1 MKSKEWSNGM
11 AVAIAGILV
20 TFIFSVGFL
29 EFGFDFNGIVSLIIA
44 LFFGA
49 IAVISFR
56 FPEKY
61 GNEIF
66 MAVTKFLKNKKAEA
80 K

>member
-1 MKSKEWSNGM
+1 MKSEEWLNGM
-11 AVAIAGILV
+11 AVAIAGFV
-20 TFIFSVGFL
+20 VFIFSVEFL
-29 EFGFDFNGIVSLIIA
+29 EFGFDLTGIVSLIIA

-49 IAVISFR
+49 IAIISFW

-66 MAVTKFLKNKKAEA
+66 MVVTKFLKNKKAEA